1 MTQGQDQ
8 ETSLIYG
15 KDNFPD
21 FELEVFFLSHCKGT
35 VVFGEWNF

>member
-21 FELEVFFLSHCKGT
+21 FEFESLLFVSL
-35 VVFGEWNF
+35 